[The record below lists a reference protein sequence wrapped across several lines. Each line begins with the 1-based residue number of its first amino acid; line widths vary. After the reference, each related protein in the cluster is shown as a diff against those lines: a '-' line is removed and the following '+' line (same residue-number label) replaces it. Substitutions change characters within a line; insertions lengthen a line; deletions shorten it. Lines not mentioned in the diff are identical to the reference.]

1 VSPDVYWA
9 LGPGDTGDEV
19 AEMQSRLG
27 LECTGVFDEVLTQRV
42 RGVQMLHGLI
52 PDGIIDEETVVY
64 L

>member
-1 VSPDVYWA
+1 VNPELYWA

-27 LECTGVFDEVLTQRV
+27 LERTGVFDEVLTQRV

-52 PDGIIDEETVVY
+52 PDGIIDEETIAY

>member
-1 VSPDVYWA
+1 MNPELYWA

-19 AEMQSRLG
+19 ADMQSRLG
-27 LECTGVFDEVLTQRV
+27 LERTGVFDETLTQRV

>member
-1 VSPDVYWA
+1 MNPELYWA

-27 LECTGVFDEVLTQRV
+27 LERTGVFDEVLTQRV
-42 RGVQMLHGLI
+42 RGVQMMHGLI

>member
-1 VSPDVYWA
+1 MTPELYWA

-27 LECTGVFDEVLTQRV
+27 LERTGVFDEVLTQRV
-42 RGVQMLHGLI
+42 RGVQMIHGLI

>member
-1 VSPDVYWA
+1 VNPELYWA

-27 LECTGVFDEVLTQRV
+27 LERTGVFDEVLTQRV
-42 RGVQMLHGLI
+42 RGVQMMHGLI